1 MEFSLV
7 LCENLD
13 RWDGVGRRFKR
24 EGTHVFLWLIHV
36 DVWQKLMQYCKATIL
51 QLKKNFS
58 LLNISS
64 SKIPMELRN
73 YFN

>member
-13 RWDGVGRRFKR
+13 RWDEVGRRFKR
-24 EGTHVFLWLIHV
+24 KGTRVFLWLIHV

-51 QLKKNFS
+51 QLKKFFF
-58 LLNISS
+58 S
-64 SKIPMELRN
+64 SKYIILQNPNGTYKL
-73 YFN
+73 F

>member
-51 QLKKNFS
+51 QLKKKIF
-58 LLNISS
+58 S
-64 SKIPMELRN
+64 SKYIILQNPN
-73 YFN
+73 GT